1 MAIEIRCEP
10 KAAAGARLAVQ
21 FGGVIA
27 AARPW
32 AWWAALLGLCGV
44 LLAPLLVVDVP
55 PLLDYPNHLARA
67 FVLASLPT
75 DPVLATFY
83 AAHWAIIPNLATD
96 LVAPPLM
103 RVLPVHAVGRLLIA
117 AAVLLP
123 VLGSVA
129 YSRALGGKWW
139 SLAVGLT
146 AYNSTLL
153 QGFLNFNLAAG
164 LALLLAAVWL
174 RRRESNPAATIA
186 LNAAGAVVLFACH
199 LMGLVFLAILLA
211 SAECSR
217 LAGDLRRLSVGPGLR
232 MVGRFGALLR
242 FGLWRGAA
250 VAMVFAAPIGLYSA
264 SQLQT
269 LGGDAEFLPP
279 QAKLAQ
285 LLSPFVNYS
294 LTLDLIT
301 AVAALSLPVLCLLL
315 GKGRIPA
322 PAALA
327 SGGLLFA
334 YVAAPY
340 GWKGTYQLD
349 ARFAIML
356 GFMLF
361 AGFVPVRWPVWL
373 CRLVATGAVL
383 LLVARIGL
391 LTAAWAQHRSDLADL
406 RQALAP
412 VLPGQAVYVA
422 SAAPTDR
429 AAYRARSPWSRRLS
443 NDLQTDTHL
452 GALALIERR
461 AWWPFEFDIPSQQP
475 IVTREPYRSMAE
487 RIGDMPDQAALLKAD
502 LCGFDAVLLTQAD
515 AAPDLPAARF
525 HLRVRAGYAALYAID
540 VCQPGG

>member
-1 MAIEIRCEP
+1 LRVFSVAIEIRCEL
-10 KAAAGARLAVQ
+10 AAQ
-21 FGGVIA
+21 SGGVIVI
-27 AARPW
+27 ARPW

-44 LLAPLLVVDVP
+44 LLAPLFLVDVP

-67 FVLASLPT
+67 FVLASLPS

-83 AAHWAIIPNLATD
+83 TAHWAVIPNLATD

-103 RVLPVHAVGRLLIA
+103 RVLSVHDVGRLLIA
-117 AAVLLP
+117 ASVLFP
-123 VLGSVA
+123 VLGTVA
-129 YSRALGGKWW
+129 YSRALGGRWW
-139 SLAVGLT
+139 CLAVGLT
-146 AYNSTLL
+146 AYDSTLL
-153 QGFLNFNLAAG
+153 QGFLNFNLSVG
-164 LALLLAAVWL
+164 LALLLAAAWL
-174 RRRESNPAATIA
+174 RRRESHPAATIA

-199 LMGLVFLAILLA
+199 LMGLVFLGILLA

-217 LAGDLRRLSVGPGLR
+217 LADDQRRLSFGPE
-232 MVGRFGALLR
+232 MVGRLGALLR
-242 FGLWRGAA
+242 SGLWRGAA
-250 VAMVFAAPIGLYSA
+250 VAVVFAAPVALYSV
-264 SQLQT
+264 SQLQA

-279 QAKLAQ
+279 LAKLAQ
-285 LLSPFVNYS
+285 LLSAFVNYN
-294 LTLDLIT
+294 LTLDIIT
-301 AVAALSLPVLCLLL
+301 AATALSLPCLCLLL
-315 GKGRIPA
+315 GKGRIPP

-327 SGGLLFA
+327 SAGLLFA
-334 YVAAPY
+334 YLAAPY

-361 AGFVPVRWPVWL
+361 AGFMPMRWPVWL
-373 CRLVATGAVL
+373 CRVVAAGTVL
-383 LLVARIGL
+383 LFVVRIGL

-422 SAAPTDR
+422 SVSPTDPV
-429 AAYRARSPWSRRLS
+429 AYGAHAPWSRRLS
-443 NDLQTDTHL
+443 NDLKTDTHL
-452 GALALIERR
+452 GALALIERH

-475 IVTREPYRSMAE
+475 IVTRQPYRSMAE

-515 AAPDLPAARF
+515 AAPDLPARRF
-525 HLRVRAGYAALYAID
+525 HLRVRAGYAALYEID